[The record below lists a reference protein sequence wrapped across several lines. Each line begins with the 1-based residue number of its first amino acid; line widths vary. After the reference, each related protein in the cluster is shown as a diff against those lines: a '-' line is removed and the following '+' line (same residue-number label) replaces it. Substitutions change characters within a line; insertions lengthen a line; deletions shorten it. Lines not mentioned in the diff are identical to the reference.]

1 MPEPLRSS
9 QFPEIASTTT
19 QVVLVMDGPKEF
31 TIKPFKG
38 ALENISASGGIKVTL
53 LGAMPWINIP
63 QLAVGKVQ
71 GDEWKRYSKYVKLQ
85 AMIDLCKKKGVVPQ
99 KDVVTNRVSL
109 EIGSGRKTYKP
120 SCNMG
125 GFC

>member
-1 MPEPLRSS
+1 MPEPSRSS

-31 TIKPFKG
+31 TIKPLKW
-38 ALENISASGGIKVTL
+38 ALENISASGCAT
-53 LGAMPWINIP
+53 
-63 QLAVGKVQ
+63 
-71 GDEWKRYSKYVKLQ
+71 
-85 AMIDLCKKKGVVPQ
+85 KGGC
-99 KDVVTNRVSL
+99 NRVSL

-125 GFC
+125 GF

>member
-31 TIKPFKG
+31 TIKPLKW
-38 ALENISASGGIKVTL
+38 ALENISASGGIKVPL

-63 QLAVGKVQ
+63 RQYLVFLCVCVCVYLYAYFVLLQIVYII
-71 GDEWKRYSKYVKLQ
+71 DEIV
-85 AMIDLCKKKGVVPQ
+85 
-99 KDVVTNRVSL
+99 
-109 EIGSGRKTYKP
+109 
-120 SCNMG
+120 
-125 GFC
+125 